1 MKTLKHIIYIALIV
15 LLCSACVEQESPQK
29 KVEIKQVNTKNQ
41 HSKVVEQSEVTKESD
56 EEITKVSE
64 WKDNAIQKSEYNMS
78 QGTCKDD
85 SLIAPAYVDEK
96 RIVYLSYGTDADRI
110 YEFST
115 EKQECKVLYKS
126 QGIGNITGNN
136 GKLFW
141 SEYDTQQLSNVEWKI
156 KSLDLS
162 NKKVSEISS
171 GGSYKDTPTPT
182 VRNGVDSVNWIEYE
196 IKGNSVISK
205 LVQYDTK
212 NENKLIVSEVSLDE
226 SDARKGEYFILQ
238 QAAEKK
244 EKMLVYKT
252 FFKEGEKSFE
262 LGLYQNGK
270 PVNTLLKENKVLDF
284 VSNEKYFA
292 YTGEGHLTAF
302 PMNNPNQKLKYKTG
316 NRLTTDTPIFI
327 DPNTIIFRYAM
338 NELIIVNLDKKVS
351 YSLTGY
357 SQLVSKPVYNNGLLS
372 YGMKSGEE
380 GNEKISFF
388 VVKID

>member
-1 MKTLKHIIYIALIV
+1 MKTLKHLFYLALIV
-15 LLCSACVEQESPQK
+15 FLCSACVEHESQK
-29 KVEIKQVNTKNQ
+29 KVEVKQEKVKKQ
-41 HSKVVEQSEVTKESD
+41 HSTVDEQTEVNKESI
-56 EEITKVSE
+56 EEITKVNE
-64 WKDNAIQKSEYNMS
+64 WKDNTIQKIEYNMS
-78 QGTCKDD
+78 QGTCNSD
-85 SLIAPAYVDEK
+85 SLIAPAYVDEN
-96 RIVYLSYGTDADRI
+96 RIVYLSYGQEADRI
-110 YEFST
+110 YEFSMDT
-115 EKQECKVLYKS
+115 MQCNVLYKS

-141 SEYDTQQLSNVEWKI
+141 SEYDTKQLSNVEWKI

-162 NKKVSEISS
+162 NKKVSDISS
-171 GGSYKDTPTPT
+171 GASYKDTPTPT

-196 IKGNSVISK
+196 IQGNQVASK
-205 LVQYDTK
+205 LVQYDIEHGT
-212 NENKLIVSEVSLDE
+212 KLIVSEATLDE
-226 SDARKGEYFILQ
+226 SDARQGEYYILQ
-238 QAAEKK
+238 QAAETK

-270 PVNTLLKENKVLDF
+270 PTNTLLKENKVLDF

-302 PMNNPNQKLKYKTG
+302 DINSPNKKLKYNTG

-327 DPNTIIFRYAM
+327 DTHTLLFRYAM
-338 NELIIVNLDKKVS
+338 NELIIVDLDKKTS

-357 SQLVSKPVYNNGLLS
+357 SQLVSKPIYTDGLLS
-372 YGMKSGEE
+372 YGMKSGKE